1 MTPSLR
7 FGGPPPSQCKV
18 MRHPAALPGRGG
30 LRNPTRCFAHVGTG
44 GCKVT
49 EPGLAL
55 FAALSVGSSPLDL
68 PLAGRN
74 GGVRHVHSLGAP
86 RPCGR
91 AGAEQQRVPGGSGA
105 GRVLVTSTA
114 SRVACRYFFS
124 PCYSFQGPSSR
135 EEHPLG
141 CVLTVQSRER
151 RGLAENVSGDHLSFH
166 GGVQVAILIPSKAG
180 GGQLGTSLERPWHA
194 GRKREGTRCSQRWTQ
209 GPAAFP
215 SGGQLLIIKSRVKDA
230 SSRVAQRPPHG
241 GAAGVLREV
250 SHRTPECP
258 RAERP
263 DLSRHQS
270 VLSHGALGPSPLEQ
284 TFSKCLQST

>member
-1 MTPSLR
+1 MNDSIPAIWGSA
-7 FGGPPPSQCKV
+7 FPPPSTMQSNE
-18 MRHPAALPGRGG
+18 ALCSSARRGEGVG

-74 GGVRHVHSLGAP
+74 GGVGRAHSLGAP

-105 GRVLVTSTA
+105 GRVLGTSAA
-114 SRVACRYFFS
+114 SRVACRYFFP

-141 CVLTVQSRER
+141 CMLTVQSRER
-151 RGLAENVSGDHLSFH
+151 RGLAENMSGDHLSFH
-166 GGVQVAILIPSKAG
+166 GGVRVAIQGWRWSA
-180 GGQLGTSLERPWHA
+180 RDVA
-194 GRKREGTRCSQRWTQ
+194 RKTLAHRQETG
-209 GPAAFP
+209 
-215 SGGQLLIIKSRVKDA
+215 KDA
-230 SSRVAQRPPHG
+230 LQPEVDTGPRCLSLRRT
-241 GAAGVLREV
+241 AAYY
-250 SHRTPECP
+250 
-258 RAERP
+258 
-263 DLSRHQS
+263 
-270 VLSHGALGPSPLEQ
+270 
-284 TFSKCLQST
+284 